1 MATAQPTENGS
12 AKATEPDPQQP
23 TSETTT
29 APITV
34 PESDQTATTATA
46 DNSPNQNPEPDSG
59 PQPEPGAQETTTTAS
74 GDATSIADKRWPG
87 WPGDCVF
94 RLIVPVLKVG
104 SIIGRKGE
112 LIKKMCEETR
122 ARIRVLDGAVG
133 TPDRIVLI
141 SGREEPEAPLS
152 PAMDAVIRIFKR
164 ISGLADSE
172 GDAKVSGPAGVAFC
186 SIRLL
191 VASTQAI
198 NLIGKQGSL
207 IKSIQE
213 STGASVRVLSG
224 DEVPFYAAAD
234 ERIVELQGEALKVLK
249 AVEAVV
255 AHLRKFLVDHSV
267 LPLFEKTYNATI
279 SQERQPDTWAD
290 KSLLHTA
297 SQTGVSTNYS
307 LSAKRESLFLDRETQ
322 LESQLPSAGIS
333 LYGKDPSIYGKDHSI
348 YGKDPSIYGQDPSI
362 YGQDPS
368 LSSIRSSGIGRPG
381 APIVTQIAQTMQIPL
396 SYAEDIIG
404 VEGSNIAFIRRSS
417 GAILTVQES
426 RGLPDE
432 ITVEIKGTSSQVQ
445 MAQQLIQEVINSRK
459 EPVTSSYG
467 RIDTGMRSSYS
478 QLGASSYPSSSLPSQ
493 PYGGGYGSSGLG
505 GGYSTFRL

>member
-12 AKATEPDPQQP
+12 AKVTEPDLQQP
-23 TSETTT
+23 ASETTT
-29 APITV
+29 ASITV

-46 DNSPNQNPEPDSG
+46 DNNPNQNPEPDSG
-59 PQPEPGAQETTTTAS
+59 PQPEPRAQETTTTVS

-224 DEVPFYAAAD
+224 DEVPFYAAAE

-333 LYGKDPSIYGKDHSI
+333 LYGKDPSIYGKD
-348 YGKDPSIYGQDPSI
+348 PSIYGQDPSI

-445 MAQQLIQEVINSRK
+445 MAQQLIQN
-459 EPVTSSYG
+459 
-467 RIDTGMRSSYS
+467 
-478 QLGASSYPSSSLPSQ
+478 
-493 PYGGGYGSSGLG
+493 
-505 GGYSTFRL
+505 